1 MSILTKD
8 FKEKCSMISPIEN
21 NMKISV
27 IIPIYNAEE
36 YMNKCI
42 SSVVNQSY
50 GNLEIIL
57 IDDGSTDNSSEICDR
72 WKKIDSR
79 ISVLHKKNEGPG
91 VARNIGIEMARG
103 EYITFVDSDD
113 WVESLMYEN
122 MLKAAMKHKCDIV
135 GCPSSIDLENGNHKK
150 NLADVSEGYL
160 NKTQCIINFLEGNK
174 NAWGSV
180 HNKLYKK
187 GLWDDIRFPKVKHL
201 EEYFV
206 SAKLFNKA
214 NAIWFCA
221 YPYYHHVC
229 HSSSLSMSAWNPG
242 RLTIPNTADEIIAY
256 IRDNNSD
263 PLVLRATYRFR
274 FLMYVDTLWSAYKGK
289 ASNYKEIRQSLRSR
303 SMESLYRY
311 ISHASKRKGDVK
323 KVIQLFLTLIF

>member
-1 MSILTKD
+1 
-8 FKEKCSMISPIEN
+8 MISPIEN

-201 EEYFV
+201 
-206 SAKLFNKA
+206 
-214 NAIWFCA
+214 
-221 YPYYHHVC
+221 
-229 HSSSLSMSAWNPG
+229 
-242 RLTIPNTADEIIAY
+242 
-256 IRDNNSD
+256 
-263 PLVLRATYRFR
+263 
-274 FLMYVDTLWSAYKGK
+274 
-289 ASNYKEIRQSLRSR
+289 
-303 SMESLYRY
+303 
-311 ISHASKRKGDVK
+311 
-323 KVIQLFLTLIF
+323 